1 MGQGGPALGQP
12 GKAAI
17 SINPAE
23 HRNSQVPNSEQTHP
37 GRFRGLVSVFSI
49 LFLGQLLPKLVC
61 LQEIHNHLYFFLM
74 AIPRLLELFHCTLF
88 PLGLVPKG
96 TFTSRILWPHKANPW
111 LGKPWIT
118 AHISLSRMTA
128 ASLPQN
134 PAVISVAAQRWHVW
148 LKTSVTWSL
157 VVLKALTDLW
167 SGDKF
172 SLESCQKL
180 PE

>member
-1 MGQGGPALGQP
+1 MGHGGPALGQP
-12 GKAAI
+12 RKAAI

-23 HRNSQVPNSEQTHP
+23 HRNSQVLSSEQTHP
-37 GRFRGLVSVFSI
+37 GRFWGLVSVSSI

-61 LQEIHNHLYFFLM
+61 LQEIHNHPYFFLM

-96 TFTSRILWPHKANPW
+96 TFTSRILWIYLTAGWPHKANPW

-128 ASLPQN
+128 ASLP
-134 PAVISVAAQRWHVW
+134 PKPSSDLRGSAAVAC
-148 LKTSVTWSL
+148 L
-157 VVLKALTDLW
+157 VEDQCYLV
-167 SGDKF
+167 
-172 SLESCQKL
+172 SCGFKSSDRFMIWR
-180 PE
+180 